1 MNLSPRL
8 SKAVELVPE
17 GLTVRDI
24 GADHGFLSLKLASSG
39 HKVYSV
45 ENKKG
50 PYHNLLKTLE
60 DHPNESIIP
69 LFQDGLHSIPED
81 VEGIILLGRGGNTI
95 YKILKEKEEEI
106 QKLKF
111 VLIEPQSDF
120 SLIISYLLNQGFEN
134 DAGQYVFE
142 RHYYPLLR
150 FVPGE
155 EKKTYDKDD
164 FEYGPYPIRYG
175 DKMLL
180 EFVQRKLNLLSNL
193 SSNTKIDLS
202 VKESELQ
209 ALKNKLRR
217 NIDER

>member
-1 MNLSPRL
+1 M
-8 SKAVELVPE
+8 
-17 GLTVRDI
+17 
-24 GADHGFLSLKLASSG
+24 
-39 HKVYSV
+39 
-45 ENKKG
+45 
-50 PYHNLLKTLE
+50 
-60 DHPNESIIP
+60 
-69 LFQDGLHSIPED
+69 
-81 VEGIILLGRGGNTI
+81 EGIILLGRGGNTI

-150 FVPGE
+150 FVPSE

-193 SSNTKIDLS
+193 SNNTKIDLS
-202 VKESELQ
+202 EKESELK

-217 NIDER
+217 SINER